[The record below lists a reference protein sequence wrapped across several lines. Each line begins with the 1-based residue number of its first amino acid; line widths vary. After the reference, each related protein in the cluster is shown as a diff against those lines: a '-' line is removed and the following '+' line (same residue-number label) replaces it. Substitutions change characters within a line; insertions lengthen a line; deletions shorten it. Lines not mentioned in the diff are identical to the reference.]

1 MKRWADKNAPW
12 LCTKIAVALLLWLP
26 LLLPWYNAKFTGGVI
41 PIGAVLMATG
51 QAFPAMQPATS
62 NAAAVLG
69 SFGLMKGVEVL
80 SSFVG
85 ITSLGLAA
93 VPLLACVAVYTLS
106 ALLTATR
113 FGVLDGISH
122 KHTATAAGGAVAGVA
137 LTLAI
142 GGPLILPGPGLA
154 LAGVASYWAYQCSTN
169 LDRAQKRR

>member
-69 SFGLMKGVEVL
+69 SFGLMKVRHC
-80 SSFVG
+80 
-85 ITSLGLAA
+85 A
-93 VPLLACVAVYTLS
+93 VVHCI
-106 ALLTATR
+106 
-113 FGVLDGISH
+113 F
-122 KHTATAAGGAVAGVA
+122 
-137 LTLAI
+137 
-142 GGPLILPGPGLA
+142 
-154 LAGVASYWAYQCSTN
+154 
-169 LDRAQKRR
+169 